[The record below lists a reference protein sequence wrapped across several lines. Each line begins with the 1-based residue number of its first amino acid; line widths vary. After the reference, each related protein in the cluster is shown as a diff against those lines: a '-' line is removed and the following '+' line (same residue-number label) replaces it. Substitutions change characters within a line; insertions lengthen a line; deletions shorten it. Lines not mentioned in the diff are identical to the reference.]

1 MWHRVINNVVN
12 VRYRDDLKRF
22 IKKDKTYIMG
32 HLYIDIWSICI
43 AMRRYKGNRIQFI
56 SKDKYLY

>member
-22 IKKDKTYIMG
+22 IKKDKTYIMR

-43 AMRRYKGNRIQFI
+43 AMRRYKGNRM
-56 SKDKYLY
+56 